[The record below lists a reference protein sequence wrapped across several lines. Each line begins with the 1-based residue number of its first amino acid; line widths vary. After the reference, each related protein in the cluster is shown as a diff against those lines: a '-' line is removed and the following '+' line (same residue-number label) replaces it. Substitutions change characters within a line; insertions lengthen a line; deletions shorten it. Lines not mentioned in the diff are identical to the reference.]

1 MDKLPQLVASMT
13 KEEVRHLKLYLS
25 RITTKHDRKDE
36 LLFDYIRTSG
46 DSYNED
52 KILKK
57 LYGDEGKNAFY
68 RLRGRLQEVICQ
80 NLTMLHETKND
91 KNKLFLYFSA
101 HQIFYDKNNFVL
113 ALHFLRR
120 AEKLAIAAENLEM
133 LDMLYAA
140 YIKISGELPE
150 INPEIYIEKR
160 NSNAVHLNKLREM
173 DQVLAAVVYRLK
185 LSQGRG
191 RGDENILQVL
201 SEISSKYTADNSLQK
216 SKIFQTK
223 IYRAVSQILLQRHS
237 FIELEK
243 FMVDIYNRF
252 NKADWFDKNN
262 HDTKLQM
269 LVYLVNS
276 FSRNRKHAR
285 SLQYAE
291 KLKEEIEQ
299 YNRLHYQKYVFYYYN
314 ARVIN
319 LSETNP
325 EEALKALNELETVMI
340 DNKSNASYYG
350 MFIQLNRGILYFKTG
365 KYNEAIRSFVK
376 YYTNDLYK
384 QSDNLFKLRVAV
396 AELLM
401 HVESKDIDGTKIRL
415 EQVQK
420 QFKAELEQQDTY
432 AEKKLLTFIKLLCKQ
447 LLNYRDKGVQAELKG
462 LMEDKK
468 MESGEDNQI
477 LNYKSWVSSKT
488 KR

>member
-36 LLFDYIRTSG
+36 ILFDYIRTSG
-46 DSYNED
+46 ESYNED

-57 LYGDEGKNAFY
+57 LYGDESKNAFY

-150 INPEIYIEKR
+150 INPELYIEKR

-201 SEISSKYTADNSLQK
+201 SEISAKYSADNSLQK

-237 FIELEK
+237 FAELEK

-252 NKADWFDKNN
+252 TKADWFDKNN

-325 EEALKALNELETVMI
+325 AEALKALNELEKVMS
-340 DNKSNASYYG
+340 DNKPNAYYD
-350 MFIQLNRGILYFKTG
+350 MFIQLNRGILYFKTA

-384 QSDNLFKLRVAV
+384 QSDNLFKLRVAA

-401 HVESKDIDGTKIRL
+401 QIESKDLEGTKIRL

-420 QFKAELEQQDTY
+420 QFKNELEQQDAY
-432 AEKKLLTFIKLLCKQ
+432 AEKKLMAFIKLLCKQ
-447 LLNYRDKGVQAELKG
+447 LINYRDKAVQEELRT

-468 MESGEDNQI
+468 METGEDNQI
-477 LNYKSWVSSKT
+477 LNYKSWISSKI